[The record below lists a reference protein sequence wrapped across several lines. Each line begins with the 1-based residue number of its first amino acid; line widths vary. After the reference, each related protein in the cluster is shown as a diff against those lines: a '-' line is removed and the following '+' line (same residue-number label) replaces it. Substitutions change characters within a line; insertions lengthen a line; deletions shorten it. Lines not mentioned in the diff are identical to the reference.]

1 MIPAEP
7 TQVLCPKCSGTFSYA
22 QENGTRFCPE
32 CRNEWDPRAPTATP
46 TPVAVASGT
55 PDIPAGLTT
64 AAGLAEAWSTIL
76 EVTYWDPTP
85 GIERRDR
92 YTHVT
97 ATPHEVDDAV
107 TAATRH
113 FSDFQGVE
121 VRGTVV
127 VLRDPGEVAIDQHE
141 DFFGAQDQAER
152 QAGEAAIAATEADAD
167 LIAEVE
173 DFITETNGTAEA
185 YLESL
190 VGSGVTLEGGQ
201 TATLLG
207 FPDDDHAEVQLAD
220 GSVATVDFNSI
231 IGANRVVEEADIGLI
246 EVDDDTAALFGS
258 AALLMACMV
267 IEAGVASVE
276 GVGEESHLIEPPSGW
291 IPDDGEVL
299 PLLEQSAAAAV
310 ALLIQ
315 TFALPRDLIAE
326 SVAKVRAG
334 INPILNPEEP
344 SHADQD

>member
-32 CRNEWDPRAPTATP
+32 CRNEWDPRAPTTAP
-46 TPVAVASGT
+46 IPIAAVSGT

-85 GIERRDR
+85 GVERVDR

-97 ATPHEVDDAV
+97 GAPHSDLDAIK
-107 TAATRH
+107 AATRH

-121 VRGTVV
+121 IRGYEV
-127 VLRDPGEVAIDQHE
+127 VLRDPDRVPDDERESFMYPSDDPKAFAE
-141 DFFGAQDQAER
+141 MQDQ
-152 QAGEAAIAATEADAD
+152 ISAT
-167 LIAEVE
+167 
-173 DFITETNGTAEA
+173 

-190 VGSGVTLEGGQ
+190 VGTGLTLEGGQ